1 MFFQLFD
8 RLSVFHSAVLTMA
21 IESIPHRR
29 SEITQ
34 GWAWTVRKGESVR
47 DRADL
52 FFVILSFTAKAVPSN
67 EYKYK
72 KKKKLIPEPK
82 NSEWE

>member
-1 MFFQLFD
+1 M
-8 RLSVFHSAVLTMA
+8 
-21 IESIPHRR
+21 
-29 SEITQ
+29 
-34 GWAWTVRKGESVR
+34 RKGESVR

-72 KKKKLIPEPK
+72 KKKKINSRTKEFRMGVNRIPFPPKLISS
-82 NSEWE
+82 NSLT